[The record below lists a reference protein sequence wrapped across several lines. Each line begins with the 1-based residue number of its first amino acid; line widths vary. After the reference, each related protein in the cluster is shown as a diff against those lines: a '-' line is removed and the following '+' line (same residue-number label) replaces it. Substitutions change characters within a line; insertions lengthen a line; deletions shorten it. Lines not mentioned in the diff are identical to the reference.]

1 MGMLLDVLTQYAK
14 ENLVS
19 RFLLEAGPEFSELE
33 TQVEQLTQQLKALP
47 EAEALT
53 KKLTF
58 HLDSASLC
66 RNQAFLLSGISIGLS
81 LGRL

>member
-1 MGMLLDVLTQYAK
+1 MESLLDVLTQYAE

-19 RFLLEAGPEFSELE
+19 RFLLEAGPQFSEVE
-33 TQVEQLTQQLKALP
+33 TQVEQLTEQLKALP

-58 HLDSASLC
+58 HLDAASLC
-66 RNQAFLLSGISIGLS
+66 RNQAFLLAGMSIGLS